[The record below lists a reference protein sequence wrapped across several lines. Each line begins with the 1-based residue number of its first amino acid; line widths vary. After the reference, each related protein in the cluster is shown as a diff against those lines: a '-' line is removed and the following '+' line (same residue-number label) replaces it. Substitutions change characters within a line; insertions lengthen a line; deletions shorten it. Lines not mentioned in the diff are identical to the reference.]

1 MSSTTPMSRKH
12 ALLFA
17 GVIFLLIAGFLDPR
31 ILQRLACH
39 VGIMT
44 TAFMVVCAFLAA
56 QLIRRLA
63 DAFLRKP
70 ISPWFARPWVVV
82 FLCIMLPLMNALFI
96 GIDELFINIRS
107 MGQVTAQQVRMFVFM
122 GLELLWIAMLE

>member
-1 MSSTTPMSRKH
+1 MSSANSSSRKH

-17 GVIFLLIAGFLDPR
+17 AVIFLLIAGFLDPR
-31 ILQRLACH
+31 ILHRLACH

-56 QLIRRLA
+56 QSIRRLA

-70 ISPWFARPWVVV
+70 IRPWFVQVI
-82 FLCIMLPLMNALFI
+82 FLCIMLPVMNVLFI
-96 GIDELFINIRS
+96 IIDNLFFNITAI
-107 MGQVTAQQVRMFVFM
+107 GQITSQNVRIFMFM
-122 GLELLWIAMLE
+122 GLDLFWLALLE